1 MWKQGMTAV
10 VLVAGLSWA
19 VSAQDAQTVI
29 ANASKAI
36 GADTL
41 KTVEYSATGFD
52 MALGE
57 SDSPTTPWPKW
68 INKTYTRQLDFER
81 SASKVDRIRMQ
92 GEKPMR
98 GGSTQPMVGEVPAT
112 QTIIVGPSTPWVQQL
127 EIVMLPQGFLRAAK
141 ANNATLSRES
151 LAGKQY
157 QVLTF
162 TGQNKAAVKGYIN
175 DQNMVER
182 VSTLID
188 NPFLGD
194 MPFFATYT
202 NYKDFGGTKFPT
214 KIIVEQGG
222 WPIWDLDVSDVKP
235 NAAVN
240 IQAPPPPATPA
251 PAGPPPG
258 TVATSVKVDEGI
270 WRLYAQPYASLVLDF
285 KDYLVVLEAPQQEFR
300 AIAML
305 NEIHRILPNKRIGYV
320 VNTHNHFDHIMG
332 ARAFVDEGATVITHE
347 AHKAYYEK
355 SFPLPHTLNP
365 DRLWKSKKPLKLETM
380 TEKKVLTDGNHV
392 VELYHDAG
400 SRHDTG
406 LIFAYLP
413 KQKILLEADVFS
425 PPQDPNFKTPAV
437 VSEFAVN
444 MVNNIERLKLDV
456 KTVVPVHYPTDGRT
470 ISVAE
475 LYRWV
480 GRPTP
485 GAAAN

>member
-1 MWKQGMTAV
+1 MWKQWMMAAM
-10 VLVAGLSWA
+10 LVAGLSW
-19 VSAQDAQTVI
+19 VISAQDAQTI
-29 ANASKAI
+29 INNASKAI

-52 MALGE
+52 YALGE

-68 INKTYTRQLDFER
+68 IVKSYTRQVDFDR
-81 SASKVDRIRMQ
+81 SASKSDRVRMQ

-98 GGSTQPMVGEVPAT
+98 GGNTQPMIGEVHAN
-112 QTIIVGPSTPWVQQL
+112 QTIIVDDKTPWVTQL

-151 LAGKQY
+151 LGGKQY

-162 TGQNKAAVKGYIN
+162 MGQNKAPVKGYIN
-175 DQNMVER
+175 DQNLVER

-214 KIIVEQGG
+214 KIVVEQGG
-222 WPIWDLDVSDVKP
+222 WPIWNLDVSDVKP
-235 NAAVN
+235 NAAVD
-240 IQAPPPPATPA
+240 IQAPPPPANPA
-251 PAGPPPG
+251 PPGPPLG
-258 TVATSVKVDEGI
+258 SVATSVKLDEGI
-270 WRLYAQPYASLVLDF
+270 WRVYAPGYASLVVDF
-285 KDYLVVLEAPQQEFR
+285 KDYIVVLEAPQQEFR

-305 NEIHRILPNKRIGYV
+305 NEIHRLLPNKRIGYI

-332 ARAFVDEGATVITHE
+332 ARAFVDEGATLITHE
-347 AHKAYYEK
+347 AHKEYYEK
-355 SFPLPHTLNP
+355 VFPLPHTLNP
-365 DRLWKSKKPLKLETM
+365 DRLWKSKKPLKMETM
-380 TEKKVLTDGNHV
+380 KEKKVLTDGNQV
-392 VELYHDAG
+392 IELYHDQG

-425 PPQDPNFKTPAV
+425 PAAQPNAPTPAV
-437 VSEFAVN
+437 ISEFAVSL
-444 MVNNIERLKLDV
+444 VNNIERLKLDV
-456 KTVVPVHYPTDGRT
+456 KTIVPVHYPADGRT
-470 ISVAE
+470 VTLAD
-475 LYRWV
+475 LYKFI
-480 GRPTP
+480 GRTAP